1 MASANNQFK
10 SHDDARR
17 ARELDEARK
26 AGLAPA
32 AVDEEGKAINPHIP
46 SYMKDAPWYL
56 GSTAPSLKHQKD
68 WREGGSEGPGGLSSS
83 AAAAAKAAAA
93 KALPKRGDKVF
104 QATTF
109 RKGAC
114 ENCGAMT
121 HKARDCLERPRA
133 RKAKLT
139 GKHIAADEAVVL
151 PIGGAG
157 GASGSSSSFA
167 AVAAALTP
175 SSTSAHLVGVSS
187 RRTFDGKHDRWEGY
201 DPTEHDRVVELFEK
215 VEKAKEEAKRVAELE
230 RRFRK
235 KEKKEKKEKGEGEG
249 EGSSDSDSDSDSGSS
264 SDDKDDEEEEEK
276 KKKEA
281 AAAAAA
287 AAGGDP
293 NNLDDS
299 NKEKLGDDADAA
311 FSKLEKRVRAPG
323 GGASGSVRNLRIRE
337 DTAKYLL
344 NLDPESA
351 YFDPK
356 SRSMRGDPTPHVPRE
371 KKAFAGDGAFVR
383 PTGSGSGASA
393 AGATPS
399 DYQAW
404 ASLQAHA
411 AHAAAAGNVVD
422 VAAAPSAAEALARE
436 YARRKGA
443 LDAATRARV
452 LDKYGDGGA
461 SVINLGNPSSSA
473 SPSTANP
480 AAPSEE
486 EAKRLLYGASERYV
500 EYSKATGKPIL
511 SSAAL
516 AAAAAAAAAGG
527 VGSSPLASSSL
538 LLSSMPRS
546 SLYEEDVHPGNHS
559 SV

>member
-68 WREGGSEGPGGLSSS
+68 WREGGSAGPGGLSSS
-83 AAAAAKAAAA
+83 SAAAAAAK
-93 KALPKRGDKVF
+93 KSALPKRGDKVF

-139 GKHIAADEAVVL
+139 GKHIAPDEAIVM
-151 PIGGAG
+151 PSDAAAGAG
-157 GASGSSSSFA
+157 PSSSSSFA
-167 AVAAALTP
+167 SVAAALTP
-175 SSTSAHLVGVSS
+175 SSTSAHLVGVS

-235 KEKKEKKEKGEGEG
+235 KKKKEKKEKEGEK
-249 EGSSDSDSDSDSGSS
+249 GSSGSDDSDSDSS
-264 SDDKDDEEEEEK
+264 SDEDDDEPDK
-276 KKKEA
+276 KA
-281 AAAAAA
+281 AAAA
-287 AAGGDP
+287 DP
-293 NNLDDS
+293 NAAPNDGD

-344 NLDPESA
+344 NLDPDSA

-356 SRSMRGDPTPHVPRE
+356 SRSMRGDPTPHVPAE

-383 PTGSGSGASA
+383 PGGSGLGGAGPGGGGA
-393 AGATPS
+393 ATPS

-411 AHAAAAGNVVD
+411 ANAAAAGTVVD

-436 YARRKGA
+436 YARRRA
-443 LDAATRARV
+443 ASDAATRAKV

-461 SVINLGNPSSSA
+461 SVTTLGGATGGGPPLRPIAPTTLRKRRPRGCSTGPASA
-473 SPSTANP
+473 TSSTA
-480 AAPSEE
+480 
-486 EAKRLLYGASERYV
+486 RRRAS
-500 EYSKATGKPIL
+500 
-511 SSAAL
+511 
-516 AAAAAAAAAGG
+516 
-527 VGSSPLASSSL
+527 
-538 LLSSMPRS
+538 RS
-546 SLYEEDVHPGNHS
+546 DCG
-559 SV
+559 